1 MPSNSRR
8 PESEDSSPLVIFF
21 WRLCGLLLLLLL
33 LLLGSVV
40 PWHDISRL
48 YRFLILVTRTAMAL
62 GLVPLCEASA
72 RALTWVTGQ
81 LGLSEEVRNCK
92 GNFSTYGE
100 RAGQVIKGFNQEGGI
115 CIGELNGCGGHLG
128 NPYFRNQ

>member
-1 MPSNSRR
+1 MSSNSGR
-8 PESEDSSPLVIFF
+8 PESKDSSPLVIFF
-21 WRLCGLLLLLLL
+21 WCFCGLL

-48 YRFLILVTRTAMAL
+48 YRFLILVTRTAMAP

-72 RALTWVTGQ
+72 RALTWAAGQ
-81 LGLSEEVRNCK
+81 LGLLEEVCNCK
-92 GNFSTYGE
+92 GNFSTYDE
-100 RAGQVIKGFNQEGGI
+100 RAGQVIKHFNQEGSI
-115 CIGELNGCGGHLG
+115 CIGELNSCGSHLG